1 LPGITLFILKT
12 NTVVPVNIEKIRS
25 DFPIL
30 GTEIY
35 GKPLIYFDN
44 AATTQK
50 PRQVIDAVS
59 EFYLFQNSNVHRGVH
74 RLSTLAT
81 IAFEDTRKKIA
92 EFLNARY
99 QHEIIFTRGT
109 TESINLVA
117 YSFGEAFLKEGDEV
131 IISSLEHHSNLVP
144 WQQVC
149 HRKKAV
155 LRVIP
160 VFENGELD
168 LEAYR
173 TMLNPRTRMVAVN
186 HISNSLGTINP
197 VKEITRMA
205 HEQGAAVLIDGA
217 QAMSHGPVDVQDI
230 GCDFYAF
237 SAHKMYGPMG
247 IGGLYG
253 REEWLSRMPPYQCGG
268 EMIETV
274 SFDET
279 VFNGLPYKFEAGTPN
294 VADTAGFG
302 AAIDYIRSVG
312 WETIQEQESLLLQY
326 GTEKLSQIEGVNIIG
341 TAPHKASI
349 ISFLL
354 KNIHFYDAGTIIDH
368 YGIAVRTGNHCTQPL
383 MARLG
388 ILGTIRASFSFYN
401 TTEEIDRLVEAIEK
415 VKEMFA

>member
-1 LPGITLFILKT
+1 LKT

-117 YSFGEAFLKEGDEV
+117 FSFGEAFLKEGDEV

-173 TMLNPRTRMVAVN
+173 TMLNPHTRMVAVN

>member
-1 LPGITLFILKT
+1 MKT

-117 YSFGEAFLKEGDEV
+117 FSFGEAFLKEGDEV

-173 TMLNPRTRMVAVN
+173 TMLNPHTRMVAVN

>member
-1 LPGITLFILKT
+1 M
-12 NTVVPVNIEKIRS
+12 PVNIEKIRS

-117 YSFGEAFLKEGDEV
+117 FSFGEAFLKEGDEV

-173 TMLNPRTRMVAVN
+173 TMLNPHTRMVAVN

>member
-1 LPGITLFILKT
+1 M
-12 NTVVPVNIEKIRS
+12 PVNIEKIRS

-341 TAPHKASI
+341 TSPHKASI

>member
-1 LPGITLFILKT
+1 MPGITLFILKT

-117 YSFGEAFLKEGDEV
+117 FSFGEAFLKEGDEV

-173 TMLNPRTRMVAVN
+173 TMLNPHTRMVAVN

>member
-1 LPGITLFILKT
+1 MPGITLFILKT
-12 NTVVPVNIEKIRS
+12 NTVVPVNIETIRS

-59 EFYLFQNSNVHRGVH
+59 EFYLRQNSNVHRGVH

-81 IAFEDTRKKIA
+81 TAFEDTRNKIA
-92 EFLNARY
+92 EFVNARY
-99 QHEIIFTRGT
+99 HHEIIFTRGT

-117 YSFGEAFLKEGDEV
+117 FSFGEVFLKEGDEV

-149 HRKKAV
+149 RRKKAT

-168 LEAYR
+168 LGAYR
-173 TMLNPRTRMVAVN
+173 SMLNARTRMVAVN

-253 REEWLSRMPPYQCGG
+253 REEWLSQMPPYQCGG

-274 SFDET
+274 SFEET
-279 VFNGLPYKFEAGTPN
+279 IFNGLPYKFEAGTPN
-294 VADTAGFG
+294 VADTVGFG

-312 WETIQEQESLLLQY
+312 WETIHEQEALLLKY
-326 GTEKLSQIEGVNIIG
+326 GTEKLSRIEGVNIIG

-349 ISFLL
+349 ISFLI

-383 MARLG
+383 MTRLG

-401 TTEEIDRLVEAIEK
+401 TTEEIDRLAEAIEK

>member
-1 LPGITLFILKT
+1 
-12 NTVVPVNIEKIRS
+12 VPVNIEKIRS

-117 YSFGEAFLKEGDEV
+117 FSFGEAFLKEGDEV

-173 TMLNPRTRMVAVN
+173 TMLNPHTRMVAVN

>member
-117 YSFGEAFLKEGDEV
+117 FSFGEAFLKEGDEV

-173 TMLNPRTRMVAVN
+173 TMLNPHTRMVAVN